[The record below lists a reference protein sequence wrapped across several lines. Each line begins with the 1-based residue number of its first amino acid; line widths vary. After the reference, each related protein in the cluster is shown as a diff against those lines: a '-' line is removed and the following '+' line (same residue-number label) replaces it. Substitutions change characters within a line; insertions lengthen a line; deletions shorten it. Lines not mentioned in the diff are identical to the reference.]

1 AGAPP
6 REPTVDG
13 IRRLLKSHPDTVVL
27 TCTRQ
32 GAHAMNELAMQAL
45 FPSGRPLVVLPA
57 DVDSNPD
64 NYEDG
69 QLLEDASALQSL
81 QLPIY
86 RGMRL
91 VFTRNVRKDLDYV
104 NGMDG
109 KVLSFDPST
118 QALEVLTAT
127 GFRVMVWPWTDV
139 ERGDLTYYPIKA
151 GYADKIMK
159 FQGAELTHVTAFLDR
174 AGIPGAA
181 YTDFL
186 IGGLVDA
193 EHFQPVDALWSTPDA
208 SDQKDG
214 RLTANGWESSQFHNS
229 KERTKFLR
237 LMGGQKFVEAAK
249 ALEAGVDDDQVFELI
264 AGEWVEAKED
274 EEEEFEVNADAPTV
288 ELLA

>member
-1 AGAPP
+1 
-6 REPTVDG
+6 
-13 IRRLLKSHPDTVVL
+13 
-27 TCTRQ
+27 
-32 GAHAMNELAMQAL
+32 MQAL

-181 YTDFL
+181 YTALNRQLRQGLPHWRPCGRGAFPACGRILRDPCVQRL
-186 IGGLVDA
+186 KSATIWPTAGLVW
-193 EHFQPVDALWSTPDA
+193 LS
-208 SDQKDG
+208 
-214 RLTANGWESSQFHNS
+214 
-229 KERTKFLR
+229 
-237 LMGGQKFVEAAK
+237 
-249 ALEAGVDDDQVFELI
+249 
-264 AGEWVEAKED
+264 
-274 EEEEFEVNADAPTV
+274 
-288 ELLA
+288 